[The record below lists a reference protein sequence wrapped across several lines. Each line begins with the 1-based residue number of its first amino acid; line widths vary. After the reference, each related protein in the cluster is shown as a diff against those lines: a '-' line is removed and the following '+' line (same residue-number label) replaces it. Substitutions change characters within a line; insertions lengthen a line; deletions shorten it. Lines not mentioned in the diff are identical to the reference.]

1 MSGCWRSKTAA
12 SVTKPILE
20 INLRHP
26 LVAAIS
32 DREGSAADLSFLL
45 LEQAQILD
53 GELPED
59 PAAFASRLN
68 RLVLQGLKP

>member
-1 MSGCWRSKTAA
+1 MPS
-12 SVTKPILE
+12 
-20 INLRHP
+20 
-26 LVAAIS
+26 LVAAVAG
-32 DREGSAADLSFLL
+32 DKEAATDLSLLL

-68 RLVLQGLKP
+68 QLVLRGVGKG